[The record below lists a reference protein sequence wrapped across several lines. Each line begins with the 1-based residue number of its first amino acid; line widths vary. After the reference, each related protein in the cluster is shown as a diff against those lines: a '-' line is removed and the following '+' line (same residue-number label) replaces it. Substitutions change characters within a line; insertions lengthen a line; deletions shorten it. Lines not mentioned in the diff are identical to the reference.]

1 MVSGK
6 KDDNAKAHLPLTRVD
21 GDEYIQECL
30 HAIINGAETVLKS
43 ACACKPHRNLI
54 YNIIASSR
62 NQRGTSIE
70 TDIFRALNTSVS
82 ADREQTEDLLISD
95 HIVTTR

>member
-1 MVSGK
+1 MTTQK
-6 KDDNAKAHLPLTRVD
+6 LTFHQPGSIEANVYKQR
-21 GDEYIQECL
+21 L

-95 HIVTTR
+95 HIVKAR

>member
-1 MVSGK
+1 MNVSK
-6 KDDNAKAHLPLTRVD
+6 EH
-21 GDEYIQECL
+21 L

-54 YNIIASSR
+54 YNIIASRR

-70 TDIFRALNTSVS
+70 TDIFRALNITNIP
-82 ADREQTEDLLISD
+82 DYGEQIDNLLISC
-95 HIVTTR
+95 HNVAVR